1 LLEISDVNYYVDLT
15 NILNINDVKI
25 LNQNLNETL
34 KNLTIKNDENE
45 KLLQN
50 KRFKFKFNKFN
61 FRFKHYK

>member
-15 NILNINDVKI
+15 NILNKTLNDVKI

-45 KLLQN
+45 KLLQM
-50 KRFKFKFNKFN
+50 
-61 FRFKHYK
+61 